1 MEFRAGKMVF
11 YGKKILPDSRKGLV
25 RIGRDGPRDVM
36 IHVAGSSGDPDEEDI
51 SNLLQS
57 RPFRQQVD
65 SFTYVLRTGQ
75 IDLSQF
81 EINPSKCEWS
91 VAPEP
96 VA

>member
-1 MEFRAGKMVF
+1 MFAEPKAKD
-11 YGKKILPDSRKGLV
+11 DSQLCSSVNYYINRPFCKYFCG
-25 RIGRDGPRDVM
+25 GPRDVM
-36 IHVAGSSGDPDEEDI
+36 IHVAGSSGDPDED
-51 SNLLQS
+51 LLQS
-57 RPFRQQVD
+57 HPFRQQVD

-91 VAPEP
+91 VAPES

>member
-1 MEFRAGKMVF
+1 MKLEDLQR
-11 YGKKILPDSRKGLV
+11 ILSNIGAEVV
-25 RIGRDGPRDVM
+25 RVIQMKVIINAYCIRT
-36 IHVAGSSGDPDEEDI
+36 DI
-51 SNLLQS
+51 SDLLQS
-57 RPFRQQVD
+57 HPFRQQVD

-91 VAPEP
+91 VAPES